1 MPRPPTRPL
10 KETWGCS
17 MVPSEA
23 LRGIG
28 EPDACGALIQFAHRS
43 MTGGGIAPH
52 RWLANSLQGLRYGH
66 PC

>member
-1 MPRPPTRPL
+1 
-10 KETWGCS
+10 

-43 MTGGGIAPH
+43 MAGGGIAPH
-52 RWLANSLQGLRYGH
+52 RWLATSLQGLRYGH